1 MRKSEFIDQLKE
13 ALELEDMELTA
24 GTSLRDLEEFDSLA
38 AMYLIAMVDESFGKE
53 LSADE
58 IRSITTVSSL
68 IDIIGEEN
76 FAEE

>member
-13 ALELEDMELTA
+13 TLELEDRELTA
-24 GTSLRDLEEFDSLA
+24 ETNLKDLEEFDSLA

>member
-1 MRKSEFIDQLKE
+1 MRKSELIDQLKE
-13 ALELEDMELTA
+13 TLEIEDREFTA
-24 GTSLRDLEEFDSLA
+24 ETNLKDLEEFDSLA
-38 AMYLIAMVDESFGKE
+38 AMYLIAMVDENFGKE

-76 FAEE
+76 FTEE

>member
-13 ALELEDMELTA
+13 TLELEDRELTA
-24 GTSLRDLEEFDSLA
+24 ETNLKNLEEFDSLA

>member
-13 ALELEDMELTA
+13 ALELEDRELTA
-24 GTSLRDLEEFDSLA
+24 ETNLKDLEEFDSLA